1 MPKDHLEMNKE
12 LKKQSTNNEASYAR
26 RSQSH
31 CTVGAVAGQ
40 PAAVQRVAG
49 SIPARSNS
57 LGDPQIVVCKR
68 THKTGENSNVGQH
81 MPVIEQ
87 TYYLM
92 VSNSRRPW
100 TLETPEALQVRYW
113 LFGKGLIPDRSN
125 SLCNPRIVCSG
136 SGCHV
141 YVKLYVRKRAQDT
154 RVNPTLGQR
163 LLKEKEI
170 PRGENHPMTFLALG
184 EARGSVRLL
193 LTKNH
198 PVPSPAF
205 RAGAPVNP
213 LGSPQLRIRHQPC
226 WAPFVVV

>member
-1 MPKDHLEMNKE
+1 
-12 LKKQSTNNEASYAR
+12 
-26 RSQSH
+26 SQSH

-68 THKTGENSNVGQH
+68 THKTGENSNVGQ
-81 MPVIEQ
+81 Q
-87 TYYLM
+87 
-92 VSNSRRPW
+92 
-100 TLETPEALQVRYW
+100 
-113 LFGKGLIPDRSN
+113 GLIPDRSN

-170 PRGENHPMTFLALG
+170 PRDEYYSVVSPALD
-184 EARGSVRLL
+184 EMRGSVRLL
-193 LTKNH
+193 LSKNH
-198 PVPSPAF
+198 PVPTPAF
-205 RAGAPVNP
+205 
-213 LGSPQLRIRHQPC
+213 
-226 WAPFVVV
+226 